1 MSAVRRV
8 ALVIA
13 VLAAVVTGCGREP
26 TPQRD
31 STPPRVEARAEAR
44 RHLISEDE
52 LEVLRAWGLPD
63 PLQQLVASLGAHP
76 ELISHPGVLGGRMGF
91 YSKSDICVLNAA
103 AAIARFTDGHIEG
116 SGVFG
121 FSIDDDGSI
130 HWRVLTSRI
139 EGPPLE
145 MAPSAAPDRRSG
157 SAISVSG
164 LPPIAGG
171 ACR

>member
-1 MSAVRRV
+1 
-8 ALVIA
+8 VIA
-13 VLAAVVTGCGREP
+13 ALGVVVTGSGREP

-31 STPPRVEARAEAR
+31 STPPRAEAGG
-44 RHLISEDE
+44 HLISEDE
-52 LEVLRAWGLPD
+52 LDVLRTGRLAD